1 MTGAAGAGVLY
12 AGIAFALGA
21 VLGPLR
27 ELVVAPRLGGMAAAL
42 LEALLMAGLLALAA
56 HVALGRLPRPL
67 ARRARIVVGLVGV
80 ASVLLLD
87 LALGAFVAASGI
99 EAARAPRSLAERAV
113 LLPLLAWMAALPFL
127 VRQ

>member
-87 LALGAFVAASGI
+87 LALGAFFAASGI

-113 LLPLLAWMAALPFL
+113 MLPLLAWMAALPL
-127 VRQ
+127 LLRR